1 MCCVSS
7 YHHLARKFQQI
18 WTFTEQKPEKRPV
31 GYEDISLVIPL
42 YPTGV
47 LVQGLLGDCFAFTT
61 REPPFTETGKTVHL
75 DILFVGDFKSVYD
88 VNHHFGVY
96 ILKTFCQ
103 RRFANLRHKRFNR
116 TCPTTSLHF
125 NVVQPNGIC
134 QDSSF
139 KLLTLP
145 TTNTA
150 PWQWAFPKQNVCLPI
165 AIFSRVLA
173 VRFRRPEGLK
183 SENLSLKHSGFA
195 RETRN
200 QSMLIRCNS
209 GWLCHRIILVL
220 VIGGR

>member
-47 LVQGLLGDCFAFTT
+47 LVQGLLGDCLAFTT

-150 PWQWAFPKQNVCLPI
+150 PDNGPSQNKMFVSQLQFFQGSWLFVSEDRRDSKVRISLWNTP
-165 AIFSRVLA
+165 VLLGKPGINPCW
-173 VRFRRPEGLK
+173 FD
-183 SENLSLKHSGFA
+183 
-195 RETRN
+195 
-200 QSMLIRCNS
+200 
-209 GWLCHRIILVL
+209 
-220 VIGGR
+220 VIQGGYVIELFWFW